1 MIRVSLQGQMK
12 NMQQWLSLATK
23 ADDLGFDTLY
33 VADHPGTTPAPFVAL
48 SAAAV
53 VTDRIRLGTCVL
65 NAGRWEPFTL
75 ASEIATL
82 DVLSNGRSVLGI
94 GAGHSPAEWSMVG
107 LEIPLP
113 ADRVARMVEFVEA
126 VRPLLSGDQ
135 VTTQGAFITLSDA
148 LLNEPRPIQKPIP
161 LMIGG
166 NGSRLLKFAAE
177 NADIVGVSGLNKTL
191 ADGHSHEVDWRPD
204 TLNRTFDRISSI
216 ATARERNP
224 STEALVQHIHFT
236 EDSEAVATELA
247 KLIPGAAP
255 EDLLTS
261 PFTWIGTPA
270 KIVQQLRDFE
280 QRWGL
285 SRYVIREDVLGQA
298 TEIIRLLVDGT

>member
-1 MIRVSLQGQMK
+1 MK
-12 NMQQWLSLATK
+12 NTQQWLSLATT

-53 VTDRIRLGTCVL
+53 VTSRIRLGTCVL
-65 NAGRWEPFTL
+65 NAGRWEPFAL

-82 DVLSNGRSVLGI
+82 DVLSSGRSVLGI
-94 GAGHSPAEWSMVG
+94 GAGHTPAEWSMVG
-107 LEIPLP
+107 SEIPLP
-113 ADRVARMVEFVEA
+113 ADRVARLVEFVET
-126 VRPLLSGDQ
+126 VRSLLSGVQ
-135 VTTQGAFITLSDA
+135 VTTQSAFFTLSDA
-148 LLNEPRPIQKPIP
+148 LLSEPRPIQKLIP

-177 NADIVGVSGLNKTL
+177 NADIVGVSGLSKTL
-191 ADGHSHEVDWRPD
+191 ADGHSHKVDWRPD

-216 ATARERNP
+216 AAARERGP
-224 STEALVQHIHFT
+224 SIEALVQHIHFT
-236 EDSEAVATELA
+236 EDSEAAANELA
-247 KLIPGAAP
+247 ESIPGATP

-261 PFTWIGTPA
+261 PFTWIGTPVT
-270 KIVQQLRDFE
+270 IVQQLRDFE

-298 TEIIRLLVDGT
+298 TVVIRMLEDGS